1 MVPKAA
7 KRDKL
12 SIVFRLP
19 ANSARWKNQALQKA

>member
-12 SIVFRLP
+12 SIVFCLLT
-19 ANSARWKNQALQKA
+19 NLARWKNQALQKA